1 MDSTPTDPTHKRAI
15 ATGGSM
21 KAKTPKKRNR
31 KVVVKPAPAT
41 PTMQEVP
48 GKGKPKGKKGLP
60 PWLQK
65 FQKKAGKVK
74 KQG

>member
-48 GKGKPKGKKGLP
+48 GKGKPKGKLP
-60 PWLQK
+60 EWLVKLQK
-65 FQKKAGKVK
+65 KKAKKAGKR
-74 KQG
+74 G